1 MWNLLLGYLVTRA
14 LVGDRAVRTGVLVV
28 LVSVGLLFLV
38 LGVSYF
44 GSFTNSFLVSVERWS
59 P

>member
-28 LVSVGLLFLV
+28 LVSVGLLL
-38 LGVSYF
+38 S
-44 GSFTNSFLVSVERWS
+44 SAS
-59 P
+59 PTSGPLLTRSS